1 MNRLDRLRARLDR
14 GMMLMEIGPSHR
26 PIAPKAD
33 GWMTTVVDHASRA
46 DLAAKYADHD
56 VDLSQLEEVDVVWD
70 GGDLAAQAPSERR
83 ANYDAII
90 ASHVL
95 EHIPDPISFL
105 ISAHALLKPGGM
117 ILLALPDKRFCFDFF
132 APLTSTGDWLSAYE
146 IKARTHNKRTSF
158 NHVAYA
164 VRNNGQIGWAGPAR
178 GQDLSL
184 INTLPTALHHFKV
197 ATDTGA
203 GAYTDYHAWR
213 MTPSSFCLLV
223 LESAA
228 LLDLDLHVADCSD
241 TIAHEFHVVLRSGG
255 PALDAEA
262 LEHKRRALLLAM
274 VRELAAP
281 AAGLD
286 VPEIAPAPPPEPRA
300 AGRRAWWRRLGF

>member
-1 MNRLDRLRARLDR
+1 MV
-14 GMMLMEIGPSHR
+14 LMEIGPSHR

-46 DLAAKYADHD
+46 DLAKKYAEHD

-117 ILLALPDKRFCFDFF
+117 ILLALPDKRYCFDFF

-146 IKARTHNKRTSF
+146 IKARTQNKR
-158 NHVAYA
+158 AA
-164 VRNNGQIGWAGPAR
+164 V
-178 GQDLSL
+178 
-184 INTLPTALHHFKV
+184 
-197 ATDTGA
+197 
-203 GAYTDYHAWR
+203 
-213 MTPSSFCLLV
+213 
-223 LESAA
+223 
-228 LLDLDLHVADCSD
+228 
-241 TIAHEFHVVLRSGG
+241 
-255 PALDAEA
+255 
-262 LEHKRRALLLAM
+262 
-274 VRELAAP
+274 
-281 AAGLD
+281 
-286 VPEIAPAPPPEPRA
+286 RA
-300 AGRRAWWRRLGF
+300 AGRWAARLVATSWLFKMMCAELCHIALRSSLEAIRNGHSSSKTADRIGARVSARNLYRHLRHRHRTRPRRRGSRAGCAASGAADAR